1 MAKFRVDK
9 NCKIWAFW
17 DQAFKGTF
25 RGPIMTLSTTFSTSL
40 HQPLSVRYHSGVH
53 YYDL

>member
-1 MAKFRVDK
+1 MAKFRADK

-25 RGPIMTLSTTFSTSL
+25 RGPLTNSVQRIDSDVLSPTG
-40 HQPLSVRYHSGVH
+40 HDEVG
-53 YYDL
+53 